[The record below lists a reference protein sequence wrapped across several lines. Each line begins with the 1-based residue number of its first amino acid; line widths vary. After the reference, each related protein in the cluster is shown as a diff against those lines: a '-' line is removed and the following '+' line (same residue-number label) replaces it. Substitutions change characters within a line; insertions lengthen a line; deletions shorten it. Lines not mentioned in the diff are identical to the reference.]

1 MIIQLNP
8 VFPVHTPKGKGYA
21 NFLIDR
27 GIEMD
32 NEWIVFMQTGEIWS
46 FLNKDIRLD
55 NNITYNRIGN
65 VEMV

>member
-1 MIIQLNP
+1 MNP